1 MNGRKAFMICLAAL
15 LALQQPFTVMAAE
28 SATFEEYRSGVL
40 AKQTEKDSITYTEV
54 HISTEE
60 ELAALAENC
69 RLDSWSLDKK
79 VMLDADIVLNKEK
92 NLVIPSFGGIFEGNG
107 YKIEDLNIT
116 GAGSAMGL
124 FRYLQAGGSI
134 RNLTVTG
141 KVKPEGSQN
150 QVGGIVGINYGSLE
164 NCSFMGWVTGDNEV
178 GGIAG
183 VNAVGGTIR
192 RCNSKATVIG
202 NHSTGGIVGNNYGT
216 LNNCTNSG
224 AINIYSTEVTYGL
237 EDITVESLEDIN
249 STANMAA
256 HTDSGGIAGI
266 SSGKIYY
273 CANTGTVGYYHVGY
287 NAGGI
292 VGRLSQG
299 YLQNCTN
306 TGHIMGRKD
315 VGGIAGQME
324 PFLEVQYLGDSLQRL
339 DRETDK
345 LIDLLDAAHKDLS
358 SCAKSAS
365 AAARGVTSD
374 LRRVSQAGSALSN
387 TSMDLWYIYNQELTG
402 INNDLKALNQEWSN
416 QSKTDKEQGNVSE
429 VTVSSGNVSD
439 ILGDIKDDIENDT
452 NVNIG
457 NADESLTIQVP
468 DDTESYKA
476 ALRRFGDSTGAHLDK
491 ITSATNDRS
500 GGIRDNLQI
509 INSGMESAGN
519 GLDTLVTIL
528 EDGTDTVSSDIDAV
542 VEQAKVLRSLLSE
555 IRDDLFR
562 YEGISVEDTS
572 DEAAGGELSGL
583 GAGEPEAYYDTDSFQ
598 KGKIT
603 RCVNQGLIEADT
615 NVGGIVGQISIE
627 YDIDP
632 EDDATV
638 TGTESFELEQ
648 TIKAVVRE
656 SRNLGDVT
664 GKKNYVGGIAG
675 KAEHGAIISCESY
688 GAVSG
693 TDGGYVGGIAG
704 ESCYA
709 VRSCYAMS
717 ELSGKDYV
725 GGIVGKGCDIFYSYA
740 YSSIETIGENAGAIA
755 GQVEEQGALY
765 GNYYVAGDLGGIDGI
780 GYSGGAT
787 PLSYEEFCSHE
798 TVPAAFSDFVV
809 TFMADGKELASVECR
824 YGEAIGEEQIPEI
837 PYKEGYYGEWQE
849 FDFSHVTG
857 NKVLE
862 AQYKK
867 WITSLASEECDS
879 SGRPEILVEGKFYP
893 DTALRVEKGETPEG
907 GKKTKGGVQTE
918 GGAQTESGAGMSAV
932 SSVYTLSLEGQG
944 DEKQP
949 IRVRVLCEN
958 MEDAVIEVLSEGK
971 YQEVASESKGSYLI
985 FSMEELGTFRITQA
999 DKGSGD
1005 WKILLTGGGL
1015 LLILLI
1021 VVIRRL
1027 VSRCHAV
1034 IG

>member
-28 SATFEEYRSGVL
+28 SATFEEYRSGAL
-40 AKQTEKDSITYTEV
+40 TKHTEKGRIIYTEV

-60 ELAALAENC
+60 ELAALAKNC

-79 VMLDADIVLNKEK
+79 VILDGDIVLNQEK

-107 YKIEDLNIT
+107 YKIEGLNIT

-141 KVKPEGSQN
+141 KVNPEGSQN

-183 VNAVGGTIR
+183 VNAVDGTIH
-192 RCNSKATVIG
+192 RCNSKTTVIG

-224 AINIYSTEVTYGL
+224 GINIYSTEVTYGL
-237 EDITVESLEDIN
+237 EDITVENLEDIN

-324 PFLEVQYLGDSLQRL
+324 PFLEVQYLDDSLQRL

-345 LIDLLDAAHKDLS
+345 LIDLLDVAHKDLS
-358 SCAKSAS
+358 GCAKSAS
-365 AAARGVTSD
+365 TAAKGVTSD
-374 LRRVSQAGSALSN
+374 LKRVSQAGSALSN

-402 INNDLKALNQEWSN
+402 INNDLKALNQDWSN

-452 NVNIG
+452 NVNIEK
-457 NADESLTIQVP
+457 ADESLTIQVP

-491 ITSATNDRS
+491 ITSATNDRT

-509 INSGMESAGN
+509 MNSGMESAGN
-519 GLDTLVTIL
+519 GLDTLVTTL

-572 DEAAGGELSGL
+572 DEAAGGE
-583 GAGEPEAYYDTDSFQ
+583 EEAYYDTASFQ
-598 KGKIT
+598 KGKVT
-603 RCVNQGLIEADT
+603 RCVNQGLIDADT

-632 EDDATV
+632 EDDITV
-638 TGTESFELEQ
+638 TGTESFQLEQ

-664 GKKNYVGGIAG
+664 GKKNDVGGIVG

-688 GAVSG
+688 GAVSS

-704 ESCYA
+704 ESRYA
-709 VRSCYAMS
+709 VRSCYAMN

-740 YSSIETIGENAGAIA
+740 YSSIETTGENAGAIA

-879 SGRPEILVEGKFYP
+879 SGRPEILVEGQFYP
-893 DTALRVEKGETPEG
+893 DTALRVEKGETPESG
-907 GKKTKGGVQTE
+907 TKTE
-918 GGAQTESGAGMSAV
+918 
-932 SSVYTLSLEGQG
+932 SVYTLSLEGQG

-949 IRVRVLCEN
+949 IRVRVLCED

-971 YQEVASESKGSYLI
+971 YQEVALESKGSYLI

-1005 WKILLTGGGL
+1005 WKILLTGGVL

-1027 VSRCHAV
+1027 VSGCHAV